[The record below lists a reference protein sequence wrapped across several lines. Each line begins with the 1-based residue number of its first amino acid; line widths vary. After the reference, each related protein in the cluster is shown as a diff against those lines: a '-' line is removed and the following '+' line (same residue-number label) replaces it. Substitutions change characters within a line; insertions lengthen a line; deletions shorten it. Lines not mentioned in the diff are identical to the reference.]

1 MSYLKGLIYG
11 VLLTIIMLVGC
22 SNNEIDTQQDTEKP
36 VTIQNVFFMYE
47 EEYTNIDDRF
57 GVPRSFGNLY
67 MITEGTEKD
76 KVASDV
82 KDGSFYYIENKNK
95 VLFIDQGNTLYEYA
109 KGKEKTKLAEDVEY
123 FTYEHEED
131 AITYESLNGEL
142 YYLNAD
148 ETEKIATDFTQYELN
163 GDTIYFM
170 KENDTLLK
178 YNVKSNQEMKIA
190 ENAVHFQVL
199 SKDDEIAYVNDDYF
213 LYYQKGDEP
222 SFKIASETVSAR
234 DIKKIDDNLIYY
246 VDNEG
251 YYDLYIAPLATE
263 KNSKILAN
271 QVKEYEYINGFYYYI
286 TEDGNLY
293 KKVNANESATKIA
306 SDVIKFTVSDDNV
319 YFLNNENIL
328 FQLGKENTADR
339 FANSV
344 EDFVVSQK
352 NEVIYSTKE
361 KELFVDDKKIGNGIE
376 GFHYYFG
383 NLAYTDESGKLY
395 LLENLDEQQVVFDDL
410 QSFSNA
416 YYQNEMIYRNELEF
430 ADIAGVWKNEE
441 MDGYLSFFKI
451 GNDGS
456 FTFFAED
463 VPLQLEKST
472 SYSFNELQAY
482 LDGTSVTFT
491 PNSDKTLT
499 MEYDDHLFILSPSS
513 QEEVDKYHSNQ
524 QLEADKSSIEYLI
537 DEYLTDFERAVNY
550 GSPEYITDYMDPA
563 SSMYTEQINF
573 VLDTYEKGIQEQ
585 LNDYSITNISP
596 SSNNEYIVQ
605 VREIF
610 TIYSEGTGTAK
621 TYNNTYTIKY
631 TNGQFLISDIK
642 SKQVGA

>member
-1 MSYLKGLIYG
+1 MKGLIYG
-11 VLLTIIMLVGC
+11 VLLTIVMLVGC
-22 SNNEIDTQQDTEKP
+22 TNNEVDTQQDTEKP
-36 VTIQNVFFMYE
+36 LTIHNVFLMYE

-57 GVPRSFGNLY
+57 GVPISFGNLY
-67 MITEGTEKD
+67 MISEGTEKD

-95 VLFIDQGNTLYEYA
+95 VLFIDQGNTLYEYT

-148 ETEKIATDFTQYELN
+148 ETEKIATDFTQYELI

-222 SFKIASETVSAR
+222 SSKIASETVSAR

-263 KNSKILAN
+263 KNSKKLAN

-293 KKVNANESATKIA
+293 KKVNANESATKVA

-383 NLAYTDESGKLY
+383 NLAFTDESGKLY
-395 LLENLDEQQVVFDDL
+395 LSENLEEQQVVFDDL

-416 YYQNEMIYRNELEF
+416 YYQNELIYRNELDF

-456 FTFFAED
+456 FSFFAED

-472 SYSFNELQAY
+472 SYSYNELQAY
-482 LDGTSVTFT
+482 LDGTSMTFT

-499 MEYDDHLFILSPSS
+499 MEYGDHLYLLTPSS

-524 QLEADKSSIEYLI
+524 QHEADKSSIEYLI

-573 VLDTYEKGIQEQ
+573 VLATYEKGIQEQ

-642 SKQVGA
+642 SKQVGS